1 MEFLEMKNIVS
12 EMKNILGLLGLA
24 EEKISIRRYSNKYY
38 PKGKQ
43 KQKN

>member
-1 MEFLEMKNIVS
+1 MEFLEMKNIVY
-12 EMKNILGLLGLA
+12 EMKNILGLGLA